1 MNKHIKLYSIISYIT
16 WIGWIIAFVF
26 GDRRDRVLKQHINQ
40 ALALNIIGILVST
53 GNRIGG
59 IIEYVAGLIALGAL
73 ILTIMGIWRAAHLND
88 DPLPV
93 IGNFRIF

>member
-1 MNKHIKLYSIISYIT
+1 MNKHIKLFSIISYIT

-26 GDRRDRVLKQHINQ
+26 GDRNDRVLKQHINQ
-40 ALALNIIGILVST
+40 ALALNIIGILVSA

-59 IIEYVAGLIALGAL
+59 VIEYVAGLIALGAL
-73 ILTIMGIWRAAHLND
+73 ILTIMGIWRAAHLSD
-88 DPLPV
+88 EPLPV

>member
-1 MNKHIKLYSIISYIT
+1 MSKHIKLFSIITYIT

-40 ALALNIIGILVST
+40 ALALNILGILVST

-59 IIEYVAGLIALGAL
+59 VIGYVAGLIAILAF

-93 IGNFRIF
+93 VGNFRIF

>member
-1 MNKHIKLYSIISYIT
+1 MNKHINAFSIISYIT

-26 GDRRDRVLKQHINQ
+26 GDRSDRVLKQHINQ

-59 IIEYVAGLIALGAL
+59 VIEYVAGLIAIGAL
-73 ILTIMGIWRAAHLND
+73 ILTIMGIVRAAKLSD
-88 DPLPV
+88 EPLPI

>member
-1 MNKHIKLYSIISYIT
+1 MNKHIKLFSIVSYIT

-40 ALALNIIGILVST
+40 ALALNILGILVST

-59 IIEYVAGLIALGAL
+59 VIGYVAGLIAILAL

-93 IGNFRIF
+93 VGNFRIF

>member
-1 MNKHIKLYSIISYIT
+1 MNKHIKLFSIVSYIT
-16 WIGWIIAFVF
+16 WIRWIIAFVF

-40 ALALNIIGILVST
+40 ALALNILGILVST

-59 IIEYVAGLIALGAL
+59 VIGYVAGLIAILAF
-73 ILTIMGIWRAAHLND
+73 ILTIMGIWRAAQLND

-93 IGNFRIF
+93 VGNFRIF